1 MLKKENIRVLI
12 SHWNEVWWHYRN
24 SPNNL
29 LNKDKLVKKLLIP
42 GSTLAWNS
50 LGIRYHN
57 HIDNLTIYDELLD
70 QTENYNNKKFNN
82 ILVLNALQLRYITVD
97 EYCEKI
103 IPLSHLLSKSGR
115 MQIGFNSS
123 FLHWNRVAYDIDHE
137 IDRFKNILSQHQLVL
152 KNQII
157 KPFKTAALNGDCTLI
172 FDKL

>member
-24 SPNNL
+24 FPNVL
-29 LNKDKLVKKLLIP
+29 LNKDRLVKKLLVP
-42 GSTLAWNS
+42 GNTLAWNS
-50 LGIRYHN
+50 LGMRYLN
-57 HIDNLTIYDELLD
+57 HIDNLTIYDELMSLPD
-70 QTENYNNKKFNN
+70 NYTDKKFNN
-82 ILVLNALQLRYITVD
+82 ILILNALQLRYITIK

-103 IPLSHLLSKSGR
+103 IPLTQLLMKSGR

-123 FLHWNRVAYDIDHE
+123 FLHWNRVAHDIDHE
-137 IDRFKNILSQHQLVL
+137 IDQFKNILADHGLVL

-157 KPFKTAALNGDCTLI
+157 KPFKTAALNGDCILI